1 MKRTSASRAILTAFI
16 TTIAAI
22 VVWLS
27 TSSVLIASADTP
39 ATSVTSAQ
47 TTQPYTYTLY
57 LPVVARPYTWRLQ
70 LPPLITPWT
79 YDVSPTNAR
88 PEYPRPQMTRDQWLN
103 LNGEWEFASGALYSS
118 PPFSQTLPETILV
131 PYPVESGL
139 SGIMRQ
145 EATMW
150 YRRTFRVPPAW
161 NGQRLMLNF
170 DAVDWETTVYLNG
183 QFIGTHRGGY
193 DSFSFDITHRWI
205 DSDNELIV
213 YVFDPTDDDNAPMG
227 KQRLRSHTLWY
238 SAVSGIWQTVWLEP
252 VPFGHITRLDMTPDI
267 DQHVLRLIVHG
278 TGLTNETVEA
288 IASING
294 TPIGSITGPIGTE
307 LQLPVS
313 NLRLW
318 SPDDPFL
325 YDLEVRLKLGSSV
338 TDRVGSYFGMR
349 QIERAHLGRYQRPL
363 LNHQF
368 IFQQGVLDQGYWPDG
383 LYTAPTDEALRHDIE
398 IAKALGYNMIRKHV
412 KVEPQRWYYWAD
424 RLGMLVW
431 QDMPS
436 MQDNYSPSL
445 SDQDQF
451 QIELREM
458 IDEHRNAPSI
468 VTWIIFNEAW
478 GQFDTAQLTDIVKAR
493 DPSRLVDSASGW
505 QDFFV
510 GDVVDRH
517 DYVKPKIPMPE
528 QARLSAAGEYGG
540 VGVWVGGHAWGT
552 RGVSPEWQPDG
563 AALSRRYL
571 GLVDELHDAML
582 FNGLSV
588 AIYTQINDIE
598 EELNGWQTYDRAVIK
613 AAPDPIS
620 VTQRHLL
627 EASRALNAPYAHIAH
642 WNFDD
647 GQGYFAH
654 DTGGQNYSGLLVNGP
669 QWTTGLISGALHFD
683 GIDDFVDI
691 GHNLINTGADYTV
704 AAWARLDRL
713 DHDAAV
719 LGQDGHHISA
729 FKLHYF
735 ADSQLFAF
743 TVAKADDL
751 NAKGKTL
758 HGSSSP
764 QPNVWYFLTAVYDAT
779 SEQIKFYVNGALVDG
794 DAFHSTWHAPGS
806 LAIGRAKWNDHFIQ
820 FWPGAIDDIRVF
832 DRVLSDAE
840 ILALYNR

>member
-1 MKRTSASRAILTAFI
+1 MHAS
-16 TTIAAI
+16 
-22 VVWLS
+22 WLN
-27 TSSVLIASADTP
+27 TSSVPIVLADTP
-39 ATSVTSAQ
+39 ATLATSAR
-47 TTQPYTYTLY
+47 TTQPYTFTLY
-57 LPVVARPYTWRLQ
+57 LPIIAGPYAWHLQ

-79 YDVSPTNAR
+79 YDVSPANAR
-88 PEYPRPQMTRDQWLN
+88 PEYPRPQMTRDQWRS

-139 SGIMRQ
+139 SGIMRH

-150 YRRTFRVPPAW
+150 YRRTFRVPSAW

-170 DAVDWETTVYLNG
+170 DAVDWETTVYVNG

-193 DSFSFDITHRWI
+193 DSFSFDITDHLV
-205 DSDNELIV
+205 DGDNELIV
-213 YVFDPTDDDNAPMG
+213 YVFDPTDAGNVPMG
-227 KQRLRSHTLWY
+227 KQRLRSRTLWY
-238 SAVSGIWQTVWLEP
+238 SAVSGIWQTMWLEP

-267 DQHVLRLIVHG
+267 DQHILRLIVHG
-278 TGLTNETVEA
+278 AGVTNETVEA

-294 TPIGSITGPIGTE
+294 TPIGSIAGPIETE

-313 NLRLW
+313 NLHLW

-325 YDLEVRLKLGSSV
+325 YDLQVRLKNGSSV

-349 QIERAHLGRYQRPL
+349 KIERAWLGNYNRPM

-383 LYTAPTDEALRHDIE
+383 LYSAPTDEALRHDIE
-398 IAKALGYNMIRKHV
+398 VAKAFGYNMIRKHV

-436 MQDNYSPSL
+436 MQDNYSPSF

-458 IDEHRNAPSI
+458 VDEHRNAPSI

-478 GQFDTAQLTDIVKAR
+478 GQFDTAQLTDMVKAL

-505 QDFFV
+505 QDFNV
-510 GDVVDRH
+510 GDVSDLH
-517 DYVKPKIPMPE
+517 NYVEPNIPPRE
-528 QARLSAAGEYGG
+528 ARLSAAGEYGG
-540 VGVWVGGHAWGT
+540 VGVRIDGHMWST
-552 RGVSPEWQPDG
+552 RGVSPEWQSDG
-563 AALSRRYL
+563 AALSRRYI

-582 FNGLSV
+582 LDGLSV
-588 AIYTQINDIE
+588 AVYTQINDIE
-598 EELNGWQTYDRAVIK
+598 EELNGWQTYDRAIVK

-704 AAWARLDRL
+704 AAWVRLDRL
-713 DHDAAV
+713 DHDAAII
-719 LGQDGHHISA
+719 GQDGRYTSA
-729 FKLHYF
+729 FRLHYI
-735 ADSQLFAF
+735 AAEQRFAF
-743 TVAKADDL
+743 TVVRYDSM
-751 NAKGKTL
+751 NSTVVKTL
-758 HGSSSP
+758 RSP
-764 QPNVWYFLTAVYDAT
+764 SPPQTGVWYFLTAAYNAT
-779 SEQIKFYVNGALVDG
+779 NEQIKFYINGALVGLDTFNY
-794 DAFHSTWHAPGS
+794 AWPAPGT
-806 LAIGRAKWNDHFIQ
+806 LGIGRAKWNGRFVQ
-820 FWPGAIDDIRVF
+820 FWPGTIDDTYVF